1 MSDSDVVQTPTPPYP
16 VYTPAVLDQPAD
28 YGILQQLEG
37 TWVNH
42 NPDKINKCWG
52 LHTTCMPSPGTNS
65 ETIFGIFHF
74 LCENY
79 TEELTFSLVEGG
91 VRNRGGTNEQF
102 AGAVKY
108 YQRIQRVSDGVG
120 IHAEDGMYLWLN
132 PMYNHPATEQSVIT
146 DNGFPGIAI
155 GAGANGPNFV
165 PPYSIA
171 RSGTIPHGSSM
182 MITGGFQADIPGKPH
197 YPRGTDCWTQPFSQ
211 SWPVT
216 PNPEDPN
223 QVPAAVAAN
232 PVPLAGSPL
241 AISPSMG
248 ASALLSVPGSA
259 SPEPLNLDAPAPAW
273 AFDKSLPATQPDSNL
288 TYFQRI
294 VADPNYPYSVRPDL
308 RLRDVIKDQE
318 MKKYTLIQ
326 LSSKHDS
333 GPQGGILNTPFV
345 QKFANVT
352 EMNLNLWIQTVLDDD
367 GNEVLQLQYEQV
379 LFFEFMFGSNGQVTR
394 WPHIQVN
401 TLRKKP
407 SC

>member
-1 MSDSDVVQTPTPPYP
+1 MSDNNVVQTAVPPYSE
-16 VYTPAVLDQPAD
+16 YTDAVLLKEAD
-28 YGILQQLEG
+28 YGILKQLEG

-42 NPDKINKCWG
+42 NPDQNNIGWG

-65 ETIFGIFHF
+65 ETIFGIYHF

-79 TEELTFSLVEGG
+79 TEELRFELVEGG

-108 YQRIQRVSDGVG
+108 NQSIQRVSDGVG
-120 IHAEDGMYLWLN
+120 IHEEDGMYLWLN
-132 PMYNHPATEQSVIT
+132 SMYNHAATEQSVIE
-146 DNGFPGIAI
+146 DNGYPGIAI
-155 GAGANGPNFV
+155 GAGANGPNYV

-171 RSGTIPHGSSM
+171 RSGTIPHGSAI

-197 YPRGTDCWTQPFSQ
+197 YPEGTACWTDPFSQ
-211 SWPVT
+211 PWPTT
-216 PNPEDPN
+216 PAPQDPN
-223 QVPAAVAAN
+223 EVPAAVAAN

-248 ASALLSVPGSA
+248 ASALLFAPGSSEA
-259 SPEPLNLDAPAPAW
+259 APLNLDEPAPAW
-273 AFDKSLPATQPDSNL
+273 AFDKSLPVTQPDGNL

-294 VADPNYPYSVRPDL
+294 VAHPNYPYSVRPDL
-308 RLRDVIKDQE
+308 RLRDAIKDQCI
-318 MKKYTLIQ
+318 KKYTLIQ

-345 QKFANVT
+345 SKFAKVT
-352 EMNLNLWIQTVLDDD
+352 EMNLNLWIQTVIDND

-407 SC
+407 AC